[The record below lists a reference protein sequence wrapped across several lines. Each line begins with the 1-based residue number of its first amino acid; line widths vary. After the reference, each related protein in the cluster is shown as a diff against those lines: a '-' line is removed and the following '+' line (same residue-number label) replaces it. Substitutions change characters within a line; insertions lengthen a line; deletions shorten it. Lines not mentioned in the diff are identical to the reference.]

1 MHIRIKSCLDFF
13 MLFLLDFSMFSFRF
27 AFQYISLRFVIFRFV
42 SFRLVRC
49 VSISFRSLVQPIFSS
64 VFQEA
69 FTSHASLLIVIIIK
83 QASPLNRLCLS
94 HINNKFISDYSII
107 YSGRH
112 LDTNEILVET
122 NNTQI
127 GCRRSLVLLR
137 LLHNLYFREWN
148 LYVLVVKIQEV
159 FIIFAFSRKKVRK
172 MNKKKSDRQK
182 KNPQAKSP

>member
-148 LYVLVVKIQEV
+148 L
-159 FIIFAFSRKKVRK
+159 
-172 MNKKKSDRQK
+172 
-182 KNPQAKSP
+182 